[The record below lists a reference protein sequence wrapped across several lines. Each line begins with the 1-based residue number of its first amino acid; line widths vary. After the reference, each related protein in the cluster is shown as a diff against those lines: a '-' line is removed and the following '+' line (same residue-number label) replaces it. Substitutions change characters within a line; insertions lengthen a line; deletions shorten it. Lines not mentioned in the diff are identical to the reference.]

1 MNKLLILC
9 ISAVVFAVG
18 CSKHDGGNTD
28 TTSAPMANPSPG
40 PAETAPSPS
49 ESPPPPAPEAT
60 PPSESAPPPA
70 DTPPKS

>member
-9 ISAVVFAVG
+9 FSAVIFAVG

-28 TTSAPMANPSPG
+28 TTSAPMANPSPA
-40 PAETAPSPS
+40 PAEAPAPS